1 MTIWNIEN
9 PTTETYKK
17 LKDNILGQFFP
28 WSWNEN
34 TITTAWES
42 TDFVNDTVVG
52 HVDYLD
58 SDIGQH
64 EDFGF
69 YSHGFLMRPV
79 KNTDVTCCY
88 PTPTSPFT
96 ENAHDL
102 VTEILDFNQIKYDL
116 IFRMAANCVHTTEH
130 RRYSPLHED
139 HPWAHTNLL
148 IYLTDT
154 YNGDTV
160 VENKKKK
167 EYEQYFGREDEAILF
182 RGVHCHR
189 PPALSRRIVFIAT
202 FI

>member
-9 PTTETYKK
+9 PRTETYKK
-17 LKDNILGQFFP
+17 LKDNILGQLFP
-28 WSWNEN
+28 LSWGEK
-34 TITTAWES
+34 TITQEWQSSEYIEDTA
-42 TDFVNDTVVG
+42 V
-52 HVDYLD
+52 
-58 SDIGQH
+58 GQH

-96 ENAHDL
+96 QNAHDL
-102 VTEILDFNQIKYDL
+102 VTEILDFNRVKYDL
-116 IFRMAANCVHTTEH
+116 IFRMAANCIHTTQH

-139 HPWAHTNLL
+139 HPWPHTNLL

-160 VENKKKK
+160 VENKEKDQ
-167 EYEQYFGREDEAILF
+167 YEQYFGREDEAILF